1 MKRRLLFVA
10 ALALA
15 LSLQFS
21 TAEAGRNMYWDE
33 CFNENYGGGN
43 CGMTCVSYNAQGSV
57 TGYMTAF
64 FAC

>member
-10 ALALA
+10 ALGLA

-21 TAEAGRNMYWDE
+21 TAEAGRNTSWDE

-43 CGMTCVSYNAQGSV
+43 CGMTCVSYNDQGSV
-57 TGYMTAF
+57 SGYMTAF